1 MESSSITTGV
11 TTRNDSP
18 TMSPR
23 PNPAAAARAAVA
35 AAATAASKGVSL
47 PQAIRNQVGTDDVK
61 TDGRKRRW
69 EGHKEARRTELVD
82 GTLAAVRTLG
92 ADAGMDEIASE
103 IGVSKTVLY
112 RYFSDKSDLTT
123 AAMMR
128 FLETVLVPRLG
139 SAINEDVGE
148 FELTRMVISVY
159 VQTVA
164 DEPHIY
170 SFVMAGGSGTQVLAD
185 SQKLVAQMLTF
196 VMINRM
202 VDQGSQTA
210 GVETWAYSLVGAIQ
224 LAVHWWMVEQRLG
237 KDELIDYLTMMVWS
251 SISGIAAAGGSPEY
265 FNAQDHPLPQTPES
279 TRQTD

>member
-1 MESSSITTGV
+1 MC
-11 TTRNDSP
+11 
-18 TMSPR
+18 PR

-35 AAATAASKGVSL
+35 AAATAAAKGASL
-47 PQAIRNQVGTDDVK
+47 PKAIRNQAGIDDVK

-82 GTLAAVRTLG
+82 GTLAAVRALG
-92 ADAGMDEIASE
+92 PDAGMDEIAAE

-128 FLETVLVPRLG
+128 FIETALVPRLS
-139 SAINEDVGE
+139 SAINEDLEE
-148 FELTRMVISVY
+148 FDLTRTVISVY

-164 DEPHIY
+164 DEPQIY
-170 SFVMAGGSGTQVLAD
+170 SFVMVGGSGAQVLAD
-185 SQKLVAQMLTF
+185 SQKLVAQMLSF

-202 VDQGSQTA
+202 VDQGSATA

-237 KDELIDYLTMMVWS
+237 KEELINYLTMMVWS
-251 SISGIAAAGGSPEY
+251 AISGIAAAGGSPDY
-265 FNAQDHPLPQTPES
+265 FNAQEHPLPEAPS
-279 TRQTD
+279 PID